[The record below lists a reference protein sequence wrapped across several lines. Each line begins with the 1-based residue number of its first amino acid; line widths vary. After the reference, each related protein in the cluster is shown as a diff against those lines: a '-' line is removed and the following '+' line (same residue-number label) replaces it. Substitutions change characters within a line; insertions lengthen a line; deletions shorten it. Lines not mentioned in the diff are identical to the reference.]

1 MNLPNTKPRFD
12 GKGDPWANSH
22 RTELPSKY
30 LMTDI
35 DGLFGYLNFYKES
48 QESLFLE
55 YEINRHTS
63 SIHQEEFAIVA
74 ILDRKSS
81 KETALSQGNRLS
93 RNFYCWLARTLA
105 INQPVEPLF
114 FYICGTRPPWLTLE
128 INIHTGQPIVERY
141 LIDGKWR
148 DFYRDSGLDRIR
160 AILQQ
165 SFNQS
170 TVMRHSCPDIP
181 EERGNSPLRKNIQPP
196 ITRG

>member
-63 SIHQEEFAIVA
+63 TVHQEEFAIVA

-93 RNFYCWLARTLA
+93 RNFYCWLARA
-105 INQPVEPLF
+105 FAKEQVVEPLF
-114 FYICGTRPPWLTLE
+114 FYICGTRPPWLTVE

-141 LIDGKWR
+141 LIDGKWK

-170 TVMRHSCPDIP
+170 TVMRHSCPDQP
-181 EERGNSPLRKNIQPP
+181 EERGNPPLRKNIQPP